1 MPHLYAI
8 ADLHL
13 SSTESYTDDAYADLD
28 KRKRLIEENWRRL
41 IKSGDTVVL
50 AGDTSFAKTLTEAAD
65 DFAFLHSLPGEKILI
80 RGNHDGYFT
89 STAKMN
95 AFKASRGFD
104 TLHFLRNNHFPI
116 GKFAV
121 CGTRG
126 YDISLALY
134 DNDEARKLLLREH
147 QRLTL
152 SLESAEKQK
161 LEPIVFLHYPPIL
174 SFAVDED
181 ALRIMKNFGVKKCF
195 YGHLHG
201 EYTKNAFTGDK
212 MGIKFGIISADVA
225 KFIPEYIQNIVQNGE
240 TA

>member
-13 SSTESYTDDAYADLD
+13 SSTESYTDEAYADLD
-28 KRKRLIEENWRRL
+28 KRKKLIEENWRRL
-41 IKSGDTVVL
+41 IKCGDPVVL

-65 DFAFLHSLPGEKILI
+65 DFAFLEGLPGEKILI
-80 RGNHDGYFT
+80 RGNHDGYWAT
-89 STAKMN
+89 TAKMN

-116 GKFAV
+116 GRFAV

-126 YDISLALY
+126 YDISLALDY
-134 DNDEARKLLLREH
+134 DEARKLLLREH
-147 QRLTL
+147 QRLKL
-152 SLESAEKQK
+152 SLESAYKHK

-174 SFAVDED
+174 SFAVDTE
-181 ALRIMKNFGVKKCF
+181 AIRIMKDFGVKKCF

-201 EYTKNAFTGDK
+201 EYAKNAFTGEK
-212 MGIKFGIISADVA
+212 MGILFGIISADDT